1 VSATHSR
8 EFRSSSTS
16 PSGLVVPER
25 PDELFEEDPRWD
37 GPERKRRISRRRRA
51 ALAFVVLAASSFGLG
66 VLAAPDPAPADKA
79 AQLVPANA
87 LLYVHA
93 STAPGRESDQRLLAL
108 AERFST
114 FRALRDRAIRAVGGL
129 DPSRDIRPWLGD
141 EAAFALLPS
150 DGPQPDPL
158 LVAAVRDRPK
168 AEALLER
175 VRARGAGAAFSD
187 DFLLI
192 GSERAVR
199 AALASRTPLA
209 DAPSYRDAAG
219 DRPRERT
226 LDAYASAVGLHE
238 LLRPPLRT
246 LLDDRP
252 GLKALGATLA
262 SADGGA
268 RVTLRAVGA
277 DLKGQEFEPTL
288 IDRVP
293 ADVAAYVGVG
303 GGSELQALVRR
314 AGLGPLLD
322 ALRVPAEREAGVDV
336 DRDLLGPLRGEL
348 ALTTSSSD
356 GRPVA
361 TLLART
367 RDRRRTRETMA
378 RLQLPVAM
386 RLGPPEAPEPFQPR
400 RIGGLNAFVLPATPW
415 LQPAYSLDKDT
426 LVASTQPAGL
436 AHPRASL
443 AKNPHFGRVLPSIGP
458 RAEALVFID
467 LRQLL
472 ALGVL
477 TGAFAPGLSA
487 DLADLRLVRAAG
499 AVVRREK
506 ADTTAELFL
515 EIP

>member
-1 VSATHSR
+1 VSATHWR
-8 EFRSSSTS
+8 AFRSSSTS
-16 PSGLVVPER
+16 QSAVGAPAR
-25 PDELFEEDPRWD
+25 PDELFEEDPRWV

-51 ALAFVVLAASSFGLG
+51 AIAFVVLAASSFGLG
-66 VLAAPDPAPADKA
+66 VVAAPDPPPADKA

-93 STAPGRESDQRLLAL
+93 STQPGRESDQRLLAL

-114 FRALRDRAIRAVGGL
+114 FRALRDRAIRAAGGL
-129 DPSRDIRPWLGD
+129 DPRRDIRPWLGD
-141 EAAFALLPS
+141 EAAFALLPA
-150 DGPQPDPL
+150 DGRPDPL

-175 VRARGAGAAFSD
+175 MRARGTGAAFSD
-187 DFLLI
+187 GFLLI
-192 GSERAVR
+192 GSERAIR

-209 DAPSYRDAAG
+209 DAPSYRAAASG
-219 DRPRERT
+219 RPRDRT
-226 LDAYASAVGLHE
+226 LDAYASAAGLHE

-252 GLKALGATLA
+252 GLKAIGATLA
-262 SADGGA
+262 SADHGA

-288 IDRVP
+288 TDRVP
-293 ADVAAYVGVG
+293 ADVAAYVGLG
-303 GGSELQALVRR
+303 GGSELRALVRR
-314 AGLGPLLD
+314 AGFGPLLD
-322 ALRVPAEREAGVDV
+322 ALRVPAEREAGVDL

-361 TLLART
+361 TLLAHT

-378 RLQLPVAM
+378 RLQLPVAL
-386 RLGPPEAPEPFQPR
+386 RLGPPESPEPFQTR
-400 RIGGLNAFVLPATPW
+400 RIGGADAFVLPATPW
-415 LQPAYSLDKDT
+415 LQPAYSIDKDT
-426 LVASTQPAGL
+426 LIGSTQPAGL
-436 AHPRASL
+436 ARPRQPL
-443 AKNPHFGRVLPSIGP
+443 AKNPHFGRVLPSNSP
-458 RAEALVFID
+458 RVEALVFID

-477 TGAFAPGLSA
+477 TGAFSPGLSA